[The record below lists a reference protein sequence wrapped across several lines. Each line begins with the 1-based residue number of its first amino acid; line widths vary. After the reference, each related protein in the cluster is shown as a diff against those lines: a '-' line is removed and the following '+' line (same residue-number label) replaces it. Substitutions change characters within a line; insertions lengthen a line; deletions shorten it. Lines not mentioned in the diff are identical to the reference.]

1 MKPIAGCILVLLMSG
16 CSYTTPRIVPSDS
29 YLLDVQ
35 QGVFCRYT
43 DCYDL
48 SLIIPSP
55 YEQRITT
62 EFGLTNQKESWTKE
76 DLLEVL
82 LETELYRIS
91 EISDHEFQLPSNQYT
106 NTVYSV
112 LKDEFDILYAGKSGK
127 VSNAL
132 GKIKGVRL
140 NQDIERP
147 H

>member
-1 MKPIAGCILVLLMSG
+1 MKRIAGCFLVLFVSG
-16 CSYTTPRIVPSDS
+16 CSYTAPRMVPSHS

-62 EFGLTNQKESWTKE
+62 EFGLTDKKESWTKE
-76 DLLEVL
+76 YLQKIL
-82 LETELYRIS
+82 LETDLYPIS
-91 EISDHEFQLPSNQYT
+91 KISDHEFQLPSNQYT

-127 VSNAL
+127 VSNVL
-132 GKIKGVRL
+132 GKIKGVKL